1 MEQAIADYVT
11 TLHIPVSR
19 KYFRKRV
26 ASHPDYPSLLSISDT
41 LEYLGI
47 PHGAARMDRAGL
59 DKLECPYVLH
69 LDKGAGEFI
78 LIKEDRDLA
87 GQTDIPEDWNGIV
100 LKAEAPEAIEDEEN
114 REYLAKEKAD
124 RFTFGLLILSVMVIS
139 AMSWVPGFSWAAIL
153 FLVTTIAGV
162 ALGYLL
168 VAKDLGVKYE
178 AVESF
183 CNAGQKTNCDR
194 VLQSDQATLFG
205 YITFSDAVISYFTAQ
220 LIAAGLLIPLAV
232 NATSLWWALAVVGI
246 LTLPVVAYS
255 LWLQVVTFK
264 TWCRL
269 CLLVSAVLVIQAGLF
284 WWMYTAGM
292 FGLSDGAIWAAGM
305 VAGLFLATGSCVF
318 LIKIRLKD
326 GKEAGEEALAANR
339 IKYNPSV
346 FIHQLLQQ
354 PQPDCTPIEQELM
367 IGKADVPIKI
377 TMAASLG
384 CGPCKDGFE
393 KASQLV
399 RMYPEQVNLTVR
411 FSVPE
416 QSNGS
421 ETDPGRYLLVV
432 WLREIYGKNDSS
444 KESEQLVR
452 DWFEQAGINAF
463 REKYP
468 LQVNGQNKELES
480 LAMQHSD
487 WFKKADIKGT
497 PTFFVNGYKLPGQ
510 YRVGDL
516 RYLVAGFS
524 EQIFAAGEK
533 MNKAETEQ
541 KF

>member
-1 MEQAIADYVT
+1 MEQVFADYLT

-26 ASHPDYPSLLSISDT
+26 ASHPDYPSLLSVSDT
-41 LEYLGI
+41 FEHLGI
-47 PHGAARMDRAGL
+47 PHGVARMDRAGL
-59 DKLECPYVLH
+59 EKLEYPYVLH
-69 LDKGAGEFI
+69 LEKGAGTFI
-78 LIKEDRDLA
+78 LIKEDSDLA
-87 GQTDIPEDWNGIV
+87 EQTDIPKDWSGIV

-114 REYLAKEKAD
+114 REYLAKEKAG
-124 RFTFGLLILSVMVIS
+124 RFAFGLLILSFLSMV

-153 FLVTTIAGV
+153 LPATAIAGV
-162 ALGYLL
+162 VLGYLL

-178 AVESF
+178 AVETF

-194 VLQSDQATLFG
+194 VLHSDEAALFG
-205 YITFSDAVISYFTAQ
+205 RFSLSDAVLSYFTAQ
-220 LIAAGLLIPLAV
+220 LIAAGLLIPVAV
-232 NATSLWWALAVVGI
+232 NATSLWWALAAVGI

-269 CLLVSAVLVIQAGLF
+269 CLLVSTVLVIQASLF

-292 FGLSDGAIWAAGM
+292 FGLSDGAIWTVGM
-305 VAGLFLATGSCVF
+305 VAGLFLATGSCVY
-318 LIKIRLKD
+318 LIKTRLKE
-326 GKEAGEEALAANR
+326 GKEAGEETLAANR

-421 ETDPGRYLLVV
+421 ETDPGRYLLGV

-480 LAMQHSD
+480 LAMQHSG

-524 EQIFAAGEK
+524 EQIFAAVKNRNEAK
-533 MNKAETEQ
+533 V
-541 KF
+541 